1 MCLILTFE
9 TTHPYSSILAQP
21 VPLLGPFP
29 SPSVFCVCTENI
41 GVLQLPRPLRSL
53 SVEETALFWNGSDI
67 LAETLIF
74 NFIFEN
80 SSGSRL
86 QAGNLEPELLQLF
99 IILSKWKQGFSWE
112 AANGLGSGSCSRA
125 RVWILLLSVA
135 LEVLLLLSGV
145 SAALTAPDGARGR
158 TWRGMKAPLLP
169 RAARTHNEPGWPLG
183 TGSLFP

>member
-41 GVLQLPRPLRSL
+41 GVLQLPRPLQSL

-99 IILSKWKQGFSWE
+99 IVLSKWK
-112 AANGLGSGSCSRA
+112 
-125 RVWILLLSVA
+125 
-135 LEVLLLLSGV
+135 
-145 SAALTAPDGARGR
+145 
-158 TWRGMKAPLLP
+158 
-169 RAARTHNEPGWPLG
+169 
-183 TGSLFP
+183 